1 MFSTR
6 TLPRAHSDT
15 WTRVFYS
22 SPLKMY
28 GNGLKI
34 EPINI
39 MCFVLKG
46 IYIFTDQIYIKEVC
60 FNVYIYFFKVWFIS
74 MELANLLLAGFF
86 ILVHDIV
93 LN

>member
-6 TLPRAHSDT
+6 TLSRAHSDT

-22 SPLKMY
+22 SMY

-60 FNVYIYFFKVWFIS
+60 FNVYIYIFFLSMVYIHGIS
-74 MELANLLLAGFF
+74 KSSAGWIFYF
-86 ILVHDIV
+86 GP
-93 LN
+93 

>member
-6 TLPRAHSDT
+6 TLPRAHFDT

-60 FNVYIYFFKVWFIS
+60 FNVYIYFFLKYGLYPWNEQIFCWLDFLFWS
-74 MELANLLLAGFF
+74 MT
-86 ILVHDIV
+86 
-93 LN
+93 